1 MPPRGA
7 DAAAA
12 SFREGLGE
20 AGKERR
26 SRGDDG
32 PWGARG
38 LWTRGVVPDGS
49 KWYARAVFDLSSA
62 VREGRPEGR
71 GAVDWGGGGAVEVEE
86 AAGAPRL

>member
-1 MPPRGA
+1 M
-7 DAAAA
+7 
-12 SFREGLGE
+12 
-20 AGKERR
+20 
-26 SRGDDG
+26 
-32 PWGARG
+32 
-38 LWTRGVVPDGS
+38 VPDGS